1 MGRRDEFG
9 EGRAADAAPP
19 SPAQLQPPVPGLA
32 QALGYVD
39 FDEDVHPGLQARCTV
54 NVRQGNLDK
63 LQVGKYVYIY
73 STEGRVFLGRVVAGP
88 FHRPKTL
95 SPSSQIVKT
104 FTVEGDMFDRPPP
117 YYGVYVVEL
126 LGEVSPGGLRSTHTR
141 PKPKSPVTLVRP
153 ERLRPLLGIEGDMV
167 IGHMLGHKGVKIA
180 LPSASPDF
188 LPRNLGVFG
197 TVGSGKTNTAQV
209 IIEEALRGGWSVFVL
224 DVEGEYTYMDLPSD
238 DDRLARILESV
249 YSMQPE
255 GIADF
260 QVYVPVGRASTR
272 TDAKPFGVPFSDIDP
287 YVFSEII
294 EATEPQQRYLG
305 RIVDAMR
312 EGAGGEAGDELENL
326 VAPKP
331 GRSVTLRGVIEKTED
346 AARTAER
353 FMRSS
358 LMALLTKLERL
369 QRLRFIDEASPI
381 NLAARMRPGALTVV
395 DLSDAE
401 DKVKNIAIAWLLDK
415 IFRLKLAGQP
425 AKTMIVIEEAH
436 SFVSIETR
444 EKMAA
449 TLEMLK
455 VITRRGRKRWLSLVF
470 VSQQPG
476 HLPGEIF
483 ELCNTRI
490 VHAMRSQANLKAIQ
504 RTSAAT
510 TEHLAKI
517 PGLAPGEALITSPK
531 LPHPLLA
538 KIRPAKTKKLK
549 F

>member
-1 MGRRDEFG
+1 MNSSPETG
-9 EGRAADAAPP
+9 ESGAIEAVLPKP
-19 SPAQLQPPVPGLA
+19 A

-39 FDEDVHPGLQARCTV
+39 FDEKAHPDLQARCTV
-54 NVRQGNLDK
+54 NVRQENLDK

-73 STEGRVFLGRVVAGP
+73 SPEGRVFLGRAVAGP

-95 SPSSQIVKT
+95 SPSSQIAKT

-126 LGEVSPGGLRSTHTR
+126 LGEVAAGTLRSTHTR
-141 PKPKSPVTLVRP
+141 PKPKSPVTLVQP
-153 ERLRPLLGIEGDMV
+153 ERLRSLLGIDGDMV
-167 IGHMLGHKGVKIA
+167 IGHMLGYKGVKVA
-180 LPSASPDF
+180 LPSSSPDF
-188 LPRNLGVFG
+188 LPRNLGIFG

-209 IIEEALRGGWSVFVL
+209 IIEEALKGGWSVFVL
-224 DVEGEYTYMDLPSD
+224 DVEGEYTYMDLPND
-238 DDRLARILESV
+238 DDRLARVLESV
-249 YSMQPE
+249 YGMQPE
-255 GIADF
+255 GVKDF

-272 TDAKPFGVPFSDIDP
+272 TGAKPFGAPFSDIDP

-305 RIVDAMR
+305 RIVDAMK
-312 EGAGGEAGDELENL
+312 EEAGEETRDELEEL
-326 VAPKP
+326 IAPKP
-331 GRSVTLRGVIEKTED
+331 RRQITLKDVIERTED
-346 AARTAER
+346 TARNAER
-353 FMRSS
+353 FMKTS
-358 LMALLTKLERL
+358 LTALLTKLERL
-369 QRLRFIDEASPI
+369 QRLQFIDQAPPI
-381 NLAARMRPGALTVV
+381 NLATRMKPGALTVI
-395 DLSDAE
+395 DLNDAE
-401 DKVKNIAIAWLLDK
+401 DKVKNIAIAWLLNK
-415 IFRLKLAGQP
+415 IFRLKLAGQS

-436 SFVSIETR
+436 SFVSLETR

-455 VITRRGRKRWLSLVF
+455 VIARRGRKRWLSLVF

-490 VHAMRSQANLKAIQ
+490 THAMRSQANLKAIQ
-504 RTSAAT
+504 RTSTAT
-510 TEHLAKI
+510 PEHLAKI

-531 LPHPLLA
+531 LPHPILT
-538 KIRPAKTKKLK
+538 KIRPAKTRKLK